1 MTEERITQ
9 TEDQLGN
16 THTTHVVH
24 DDGDRSGGAG
34 KWVFLII
41 LALAVVVAVVLLSRP
56 DASEIA
62 ANNAV
67 TEAAGEVGEAAGQ
80 IGNAAEEAADAVTQ
94 GN

>member
-1 MTEERITQ
+1 MTEERITR
-9 TEDQLGN
+9 TEDELGN

-24 DDGDRSGGAG
+24 DDHRGGGAG

-67 TEAAGEVGEAAGQ
+67 AEAAGEVGEAAGQ
-80 IGNAAEEAADAVTQ
+80 IGSAAEEAADAVA
-94 GN
+94 GE